1 MSVRRVAILLGKDF
15 KHGSK
20 GFVFILAIVGPILI
34 SLVLNL
40 VGPDVSIGFG
50 ADPHLRHG

>member
-15 KHGSK
+15 KYGSK
-20 GFVFILAIVGPILI
+20 GFIFIMAIVAPILI

-40 VGPDVSIGFG
+40 VFG
-50 ADPHLRHG
+50 TFFSQTA